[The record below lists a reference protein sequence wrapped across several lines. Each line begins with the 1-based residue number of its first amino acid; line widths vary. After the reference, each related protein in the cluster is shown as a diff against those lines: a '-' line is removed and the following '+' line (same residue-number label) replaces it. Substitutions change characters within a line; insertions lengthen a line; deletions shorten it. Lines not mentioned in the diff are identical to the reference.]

1 MASKAAKLKQKRES
15 RGRPKVEHV
24 AREPNG
30 RISRSPLDTNTD
42 VLQRRADR
50 LGVDLIDAGDP
61 RAATYIGYLNL
72 MGKVGG
78 ISDDQY
84 EAAQKYLDLRR
95 SYLLAI
101 KAPNAERSEEGAGT
115 PSPDVSDTYV
125 DWCQSTID
133 RFGECRKVIQRAQN
147 ESRKNLWAALDLCVI
162 QGHRLDHMIGDIR
175 LLCNALIVA
184 FRV

>member
-30 RISRSPLDTNTD
+30 RISRSPLDTDCDT
-42 VLQRRADR
+42 LERRAKR
-50 LGVDLIDAGDP
+50 LRLPVELARDQK
-61 RAATYIGYLNL
+61 AATFIGYLNL
-72 MGKVGG
+72 IGKVDG

-84 EAAQKYLDLRR
+84 EAAQKYLALRR

-101 KAPNAERSEEGAGT
+101 KAPNAERSEEGVGT
-115 PSPDVSDTYV
+115 PSPDISDTYV
-125 DWCQSTID
+125 DWCQNTVD
-133 RFGECRKVIQRAQN
+133 RFDECRKVIQRAQN
-147 ESRKNLWAALDLCVI
+147 ESRANLWAALDLCVI
-162 QGHRLDHMIGDIR
+162 QGHRLDHMVGDIR
-175 LLCNALIVA
+175 ILCNALIVA